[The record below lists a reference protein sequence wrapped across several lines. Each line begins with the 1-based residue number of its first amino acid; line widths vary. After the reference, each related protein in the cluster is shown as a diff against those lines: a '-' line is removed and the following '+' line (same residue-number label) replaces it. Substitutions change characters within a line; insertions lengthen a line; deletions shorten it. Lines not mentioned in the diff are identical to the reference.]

1 VALAQPQRIDQQ
13 TPGAPMIRESRDQGS
28 RPFDGL
34 GIVPAGLY
42 QPLYGFEL
50 CRLGRWGLGGAF
62 WVASSP
68 WQSFANSSWDK

>member
-1 VALAQPQRIDQQ
+1 
-13 TPGAPMIRESRDQGS
+13 MIRESRDQGS

-50 CRLGRWGLGGAF
+50 CRLGRWGLGGGF
-62 WVASSP
+62 LDGV
-68 WQSFANSSWDK
+68 FAMAVFREVELG